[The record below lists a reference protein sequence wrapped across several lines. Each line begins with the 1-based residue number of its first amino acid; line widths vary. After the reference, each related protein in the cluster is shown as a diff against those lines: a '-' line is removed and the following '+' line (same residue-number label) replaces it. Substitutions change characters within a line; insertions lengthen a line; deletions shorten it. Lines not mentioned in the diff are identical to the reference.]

1 MLLASISI
9 SRVRVRVSSS
19 CVGFLGLGFLI
30 FHRFPFVL
38 LGFETGILNGDGAAG
53 RQRHGA
59 AVEYT
64 GDVTPGGTLHTV
76 NGRREEENDD
86 NDNNEREE

>member
-1 MLLASISI
+1 M
-9 SRVRVRVSSS
+9 
-19 CVGFLGLGFLI
+19 
-30 FHRFPFVL
+30 FVL